1 MPVVLVSGAIGIGSL
16 FGLHEACGLNQVQ
29 VSLLLALAVGA
40 CYRHESRRTALGPAL
55 GAALACLCVVL
66 TGPLQASTGNT
77 DDLIQK
83 YENLLLLTSD
93 DYEDLPAAKAAV
105 EGHMLGRFRRAV
117 RRVESFAFAS
127 RGQLA
132 YFTRMPATE
141 AEQPAEDEP
150 AEDEPAE
157 DEPAGESNSEFHRLF
172 NDTALSLAY
181 AYHTPGTA
189 DRANP
194 YYQDAGVLQQYVSIL
209 DYAYSRGLT
218 EDAWLPDHAGIASA
232 RAIERGL
239 ERTSGDFSQV
249 SLRFAGFIQSVF
261 LMREALAEA
270 GLLAKYRAV
279 VRNLVVNCGVMY
291 AAFSHIAREDAGV
304 SYPDPLPI
312 VQQYHLNA
320 DGMRLFV
327 DYFWPYYLLIDDV
340 SERSMMAAILYQVVD
355 TNIAVKPGTY
365 GTIKPDGAGFHHHG
379 VYASAYAPH
388 AFEVAA
394 QLLYL
399 LKGTTFYRTDN
410 VDAIKLALEAY
421 RVMVQRY
428 SSSFALRGRFV
439 GGDAEGR
446 SRAIAKAMAYLAHPD
461 GADDMDMKARFL
473 EFFDPEYF
481 FSEERRQPFSD
492 GSRGLAIQGMGV
504 YRLIADLQGSGIEP
518 SEAPTGVWI
527 KPYAAAGFLRRGDW
541 LVTAKGFSQYLWN
554 YENEFDNHENSFGQN
569 WAYGSLMVFSA
580 GTPVSDLAS
589 GYALF
594 SGWDWYH
601 VPGTTASHYAI
612 ERHSDQALKAS
623 RREQE
628 IQQRDTHRNYNTRT
642 YVGGVSLG
650 DHGFFVQDL
659 EAVPFTAPTDLR
671 GWKSYFFVGDQV
683 LALGSHIRGGTADDE
698 THTTIFQTYLEDSTT
713 ATQVNGE
720 QLTGLET
727 MQEHSAGTSVKLT
740 DSVGNSFYLA
750 ASTADLMVTRNLQQ
764 SMSLSYE
771 ATEGAFATAYL
782 DHGIKP
788 DGDSYEYVVIPA
800 DADATKLDQVAADPS
815 AYYQV
820 LDSTRM
826 HLVRFP
832 QHDITAYAFYEAV
845 ETPEEEL
852 VRAVNQPAAVII
864 QEQEVEAAPTQVDE
878 EGQTQQVE
886 GGQTQV
892 EEGGQMQQVEGGQ
905 MQEAE
910 EGQMQEAAAE
920 PNPIRLV
927 ASVPDIGWQFD
938 PRIYRDGL
946 NYASRHFAF
955 QRAREHTLRLVL
967 RGNWCPDESTA
978 PFGSEWISLSGQTL
992 LQLPCSDGLATE
1004 ILLRA
1009 CPTAPEE
1016 PEVGM
1021 EGMLLLWLND

>member
-1 MPVVLVSGAIGIGSL
+1 MIVPVVLASGAIGIGSL

-29 VSLLLALAVGA
+29 VSWLLVCGVGA
-40 CYRHESRRTALGPAL
+40 CFRSESPRTALGPGL
-55 GAALACLCVVL
+55 RAALACLCLLL
-66 TGPLQASTGNT
+66 TGPLHASTGNT
-77 DDLIQK
+77 DELVQK
-83 YENLLLLTSD
+83 YENLLLIGSD
-93 DYEDLPAAKAAV
+93 DYDDLPAAKAAF
-105 EGHMLGRFRRAV
+105 EGHMAGRFRRAV
-117 RRVESFAFAS
+117 RRVQSFAFAR

-132 YFTRMPATE
+132 YFARMPATE
-141 AEQPAEDEP
+141 TEQPAEE
-150 AEDEPAE
+150 
-157 DEPAGESNSEFHRLF
+157 EPAGESNSEFHRLF
-172 NDTALSLAY
+172 NDTALTLAY
-181 AYHTPGTA
+181 AYHTPGTV

-194 YYQDAGVLQQYVSIL
+194 YYQDSGVLQLYLSIL

-218 EDAWLPDHAGIASA
+218 EDAWLPDHAGTASA

-239 ERTSGDFSQV
+239 VRTSGDFSQV
-249 SLRFAGFIQSVF
+249 SLRFGGFIQSIF

-270 GLLAKYRAV
+270 GVLAKYRAV
-279 VRNLVVNCGVMY
+279 VRNLVVNCGVLY
-291 AAFSHIAREDAGV
+291 GAFFRIAREDAGV
-304 SYPDPLPI
+304 SYPSPLPI

-320 DGMRLFV
+320 DGLRLFV
-327 DYFWPYYLLIDDV
+327 DYFWPYYLLVDDT
-340 SERSMMAAILYQVVD
+340 SERSTMAAILYQVVD

-365 GTIKPDGAGFHHHG
+365 GTIKPDGVGFHHHS
-379 VYASAYAPH
+379 VYASAYSPH

-399 LKGTTFYRTDN
+399 LKGTTFYRTEN
-410 VDAIKLALEAY
+410 VEAVKLALETY

-439 GGDAEGR
+439 GGHAEGR

-461 GADDMDMKARFL
+461 GADDMDMKGRFL

-481 FSEERRQPFSD
+481 YSEERRQPFSD
-492 GSRGLAIQGMGV
+492 GSRGLAIQGMGI
-504 YRLIADLQGSGIEP
+504 YRLISDLQGSGIEP
-518 SEAPTGVWI
+518 SETPTGVWI
-527 KPYAAAGFLRRGDW
+527 KPYAAAGFFRRGDW
-541 LVTAKGFSQYLWN
+541 LVTAKGFSQYFWN

-580 GTPVSDLAS
+580 GTPISDLAS
-589 GYALF
+589 GHALF

-612 ERHSDQALKAS
+612 EEHSDQGLKAL
-623 RREQE
+623 RRELG
-628 IQQRDTHRNYNTRT
+628 IQQRDNHRNYNSRT

-659 EAVPFTAPTDLR
+659 SAVPFTAPTDLR

-683 LALGSHIRGGTADDE
+683 LALGSHIRGGTENDE
-698 THTTIFQTYLEDSTT
+698 THTTIFQTYLEDPTT

-727 MQEHSAGTSVKLT
+727 MQEHPAGTAVKLT
-740 DSVGNSFYLA
+740 DSVGNSFYLS
-750 ASTADLMVTRNLQQ
+750 ASTADLMVTRRLQQ

-782 DHGIKP
+782 NHGIRTYE
-788 DGDSYEYVVIPA
+788 GSYEYVVIPA
-800 DADATKLDQVAADPS
+800 DADAAKLDQVAADPS

-820 LDSTRM
+820 LDSTQM

-832 QHDITAYAFYEAV
+832 REDITAYAFYEAV
-845 ETPEEEL
+845 ETPDEEL

-864 QEQEVEAAPTQVDE
+864 QEQEVETEQTQDAE
-878 EGQTQQVE
+878 TGQTQETQ
-886 GGQTQV
+886 GGQTQ
-892 EEGGQMQQVEGGQ
+892 ET
-905 MQEAE
+905 E
-910 EGQMQEAAAE
+910 EGQAQEDEAE
-920 PNPIRLV
+920 PNPVRLV

-978 PFGSEWISLSGQTL
+978 PIGSEWISLSGETL
-992 LQLPCSDGLATE
+992 LQLRCSDGLATE
-1004 ILLRA
+1004 ILLRP
-1009 CPTAPEE
+1009 CQTAPAE

-1021 EGMLLLWLND
+1021 EEMLLRWLND